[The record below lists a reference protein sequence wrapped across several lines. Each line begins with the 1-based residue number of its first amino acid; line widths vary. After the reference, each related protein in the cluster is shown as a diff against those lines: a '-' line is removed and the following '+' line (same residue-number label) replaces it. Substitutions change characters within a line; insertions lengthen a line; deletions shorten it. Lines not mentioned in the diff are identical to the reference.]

1 MYTSVPVYKLL
12 FFFLPHFRSKSWLL
26 PASDLF
32 SVWNGSL
39 TVSALPLQRL
49 WLLWIFE
56 SCYFNLTIKMRDW
69 AVFYTIHWF
78 MQNLSHL
85 LSSRR
90 FRVSSYSMWSLKPL
104 NCLRNVLLIRA
115 FWIQDWAGNSF
126 LGYLLAYAVLNF
138 ASYKFCCLITFSFPW
153 CDFWKCYFV
162 SGFLPLPGLKK
173 EG

>member
-1 MYTSVPVYKLL
+1 MLCTWQKKADKELVLVEMGRRLSLLSRMYTSVPVYKLL

-90 FRVSSYSMWSLKPL
+90 FRVSSYSTWSLKPL
-104 NCLRNVLLIRA
+104 NCLCNVLLICA
-115 FWIQDWAGNSF
+115 FWI
-126 LGYLLAYAVLNF
+126 
-138 ASYKFCCLITFSFPW
+138 
-153 CDFWKCYFV
+153 
-162 SGFLPLPGLKK
+162 
-173 EG
+173 